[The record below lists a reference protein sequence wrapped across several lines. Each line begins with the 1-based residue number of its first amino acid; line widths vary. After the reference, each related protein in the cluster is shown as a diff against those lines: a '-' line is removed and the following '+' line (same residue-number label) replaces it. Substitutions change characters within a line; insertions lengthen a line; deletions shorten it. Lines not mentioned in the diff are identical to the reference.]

1 MDNVIKYKV
10 EGPLMAITN
19 SDVSK
24 FTYIVHPDD
33 KVGEC
38 IIKGKDEDEVL
49 RGVVISDGF
58 AQTEDLLYYVIKDE
72 TGGGYTHRLCS
83 TGETLN
89 KVLGNEPDFYTA
101 SREDLWNDRHK
112 THKRHSF
119 AAAVRALHN
128 LRSLFAVR
136 VNGRWAIVGGHDFSG
151 QFLSGGYTKED
162 GEVARSQYGWEFLV
176 ENQPYT
182 ICYLDGD
189 IKEKEE

>member
-49 RGVVISDGF
+49 RGFVISDGF

-89 KVLGNEPDFYTA
+89 KELGGEHNLLEDAPRLFGPKPRRQQM
-101 SREDLWNDRHK
+101 RE
-112 THKRHSF
+112 SF
-119 AAAVRALHN
+119 CHLSRALHN
-128 LRSLFAVR
+128 LRCLLATR

-151 QFLSGGYTKED
+151 LFLSGGYTKED
-162 GEVARSQYGWEFLV
+162 GEVAQSQYGWEFLV

-189 IKEKEE
+189 IKEKED